1 MKKHIVQTYHVFLK
15 TLDRYWWVWALIAA
29 VFTFGLTTILGIGQ
43 SVWFDEGYSILLAQQ
58 SWGELFALTAVDA
71 HPPLYYALLK
81 IWGEVFGFGEFALRS
96 LSGVLLA
103 GAVFAGAGL
112 VKAITSARIAT
123 AILPFLVLAPFAL
136 RYGYEI
142 RMYALALLIGV
153 LATWV
158 LVVATR
164 TNRWRHWI
172 AYAVLVTLGMLTLY
186 MTVAVWL
193 THAVW
198 LLVRS
203 IRAKKPFKTWHWFA
217 AYVGAIVLFVP
228 YMPTFFSQLFNSVLP
243 GVGSPLTLTKLV
255 DTYSMQFLFTPEYS
269 LSGWASVALLALL
282 VLWIGLTIRVL
293 GAVKKKQFEY
303 VWLLIAVVVGPLLF
317 FMLTSLP
324 PRDPIFIVRYVAHVS
339 LFVPLLLGMTIALG
353 WHHGLRKASLILA
366 TLSIGVLI
374 TGVFNLA
381 NTGNF
386 NFERQQNPSTTE
398 LRSVAQCSN
407 ATVVADDPYTYIDTV
422 YYFGD
427 CDLRFFSEDP
437 VEKKGGYAPLT
448 NSENRVTS
456 AANFDTETLYHIRWF
471 EAEPSFVVSGDYEF
485 VDSVRY
491 DKQVLD
497 RYIRTSAE

>member
-1 MKKHIVQTYHVFLK
+1 MKKHIVHTYRTFLK
-15 TLDRYWWVWALIAA
+15 TLDSFWWLWASIAA
-29 VFTFGLTTILGIGQ
+29 LFTFALTVILGLGQ

-58 SWGELFALTAVDA
+58 PWEELFALTAVDA
-71 HPPLYYALLK
+71 HPPLYYMLLK
-81 IWGEVFGFGEFALRS
+81 LWGGLFGFSEIALRS
-96 LSGVLLA
+96 LSGVLLG
-103 GAVFAGAGL
+103 GAVFAVAGL

-123 AILPFLVLAPFAL
+123 ALLPFLVLAPFAL

-172 AYAVLVTLGMLTLY
+172 LYAVFVALGMLTLY

-203 IRAKKPFKTWHWFA
+203 IRTKKPFKEWRWFF
-217 AYVGAIVLFVP
+217 AYVGAVTLFLP
-228 YMPTFFSQLFNSVLP
+228 YMPTFFTQLFNSVLP

-255 DTYSMQFLFTPEYS
+255 DTYAMQFLFTPEWS
-269 LSGWASVALLALL
+269 LGGWASLALLALL
-282 VLWIGLTIRVL
+282 VLWVGLTIRV
-293 GAVKKKQFEY
+293 AAVVKKKQREY
-303 VWLLIAVVVGPLLF
+303 LWLLIALVVGPLLF

-339 LFVPLLLGMTIALG
+339 LFIPLLLGVVIALG
-353 WHHGLRKASLILA
+353 WHHGLRKTSLVLA

-381 NTGNF
+381 NAGNF
-386 NFERQQNPSTTE
+386 NFERLQQPSTIE
-398 LRSVAQCSN
+398 LRAATPCEN

-427 CDLRFFSEDP
+427 CDLRFFSETD
-437 VEKKGGYAPLT
+437 VEKKGGYAPLAG
-448 NSENRVTS
+448 SPARVTMS
-456 AANFDTETLYHIRWF
+456 TSFESETLYHMRWF
-471 EAEPSFVVSGDYEF
+471 EAEPSFVVTGEYQF

-491 DKQVLD
+491 DKQVID

>member
-1 MKKHIVQTYHVFLK
+1 MYTYHAFLK
-15 TLDRYWWVWALIAA
+15 TLDSYWWVWALIAS
-29 VFTFGLTTILGIGQ
+29 VFTLGLTVILGLGQ

-58 SWGELFALTAVDA
+58 PWGELFALTAVDA

-81 IWGEVFGFGEFALRS
+81 IWGEIFGFGELALRS

-112 VKAITSARIAT
+112 VRTITSARIAT

-164 TNRWRHWI
+164 TNRWRHWAI
-172 AYAVLVTLGMLTLY
+172 YAVLVTLGMLTLY
-186 MTVAVWL
+186 LTVAVWL

-203 IRAKKPFKTWHWFA
+203 LRAKKPVKTWRWLV
-217 AYVGAIVLFVP
+217 AYIGAVVLFIP

-243 GVGSPLTLTKLV
+243 GIGSALTLTKLV
-255 DTYSMQFLFTPEYS
+255 DVYSMQFLFTPEYQVG
-269 LSGWASVALLALL
+269 GWASVALLTVL
-282 VLWIGLTIRVL
+282 VLWIILLVRVL
-293 GAVKKKQFEY
+293 GAVQKEQRAY
-303 VWLLIAVVVGPLLF
+303 VWLMIVMLVGPMSF
-317 FMLTSLP
+317 FMLTSLVGP
-324 PRDPIFIVRYVAHVS
+324 EPIFIVRYVAHVS
-339 LFVPLLLGMTIALG
+339 LFIPLLLGVSIALG
-353 WHHGLRKASLILA
+353 WHHGLRKTSLILA
-366 TLSIGVLI
+366 TLSIGVLA
-374 TGVFNLA
+374 TGVFNVA

-386 NFERQQNPSTTE
+386 NFERLQQPSTTE
-398 LRSVAQCSN
+398 LRSVAQCDD

-427 CDLRFFSEDP
+427 CDLRFFSEDS
-437 VEKKGGYAPLT
+437 VERKGGYAPLA
-448 NSENRVTS
+448 NSEARVESGTVFES
-456 AANFDTETLYHIRWF
+456 QTLYHIRWF
-471 EAEPSFVVSGDYEF
+471 EAEPSFVVSGDYIF
-485 VDSVRY
+485 VDSIRF